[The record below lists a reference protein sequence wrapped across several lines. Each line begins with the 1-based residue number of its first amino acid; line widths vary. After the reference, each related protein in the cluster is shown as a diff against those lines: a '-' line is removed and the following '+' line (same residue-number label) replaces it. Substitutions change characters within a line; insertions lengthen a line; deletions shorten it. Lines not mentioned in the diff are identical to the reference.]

1 LKIKS
6 TQVNRYRL
14 RPEKYAT
21 AANIYA
27 ELDGMPKKAQHFK
40 MVDITGKKEVFR
52 EAVATGRIKLK
63 PSTITLI
70 KEGKIEKGNPLAAAE
85 IAAVLA
91 AKNTSQLIP
100 FCHSIPLTSVQTK
113 AKINDSGVEVEAL
126 VRTKAGTGV
135 EMEAL
140 SAATAYLLTVWDV
153 VKKYEKDSRGQYPE
167 TAIEYVK
174 VKQKVK
180 SL

>member
-1 LKIKS
+1 
-6 TQVNRYRL
+6 
-14 RPEKYAT
+14 
-21 AANIYA
+21 
-27 ELDGMPKKAQHFK
+27 MPKAQHFR
-40 MVDITGKKEVFR
+40 MVDITGKKQVLR
-52 EAVATGRIKLK
+52 EAVAAGRIKLK

-91 AKNTSQLIP
+91 AKNTSQMIP

-113 AKINDSGVEVEAL
+113 AKINDDGIEVETL
-126 VRTKAGTGV
+126 VRTKASTGV

-153 VKKYEKDSRGQYPE
+153 VKKYEKDSQGQYPE
-167 TAIEYVK
+167 TAIERVRIK
-174 VKQKVK
+174 KKMK
-180 SL
+180 GS

>member
-1 LKIKS
+1 M
-6 TQVNRYRL
+6 NRYRL
-14 RPEKYAT
+14 RLEKYAT
-21 AANIYA
+21 GTSIYA
-27 ELDGMPKKAQHFK
+27 ELDGMPKKTQHFR
-40 MVDITGKKEVFR
+40 MVDITGKKQVLR
-52 EAVATGRIKLK
+52 EAVATGRVNLK

-100 FCHSIPLTSVQTK
+100 FCHSIPLTSIQTK
-113 AKINDSGVEVEAL
+113 AKINDDGIEVESS
-126 VRTKAGTGV
+126 VRTKARTGV

-140 SAATAYLLTVWDV
+140 SAATAYLLTIWDV
-153 VKKYEKDSRGQYPE
+153 VKKYEKDAQGQYPE

-174 VKQKVK
+174 VKKK
-180 SL
+180 MKGI

>member
-1 LKIKS
+1 M
-6 TQVNRYRL
+6 NRYRL
-14 RPEKYAT
+14 RSEKYAI
-21 AANIYA
+21 AASTYV
-27 ELDGMPKKAQHFK
+27 ELDGMPKKAQHFR
-40 MVDITGKKEVFR
+40 MVDITGKKQVLR
-52 EAVATGRIKLK
+52 EAVATGRITLK

-100 FCHSIPLTSVQTK
+100 FCHSIPLTSIQTK
-113 AKINDSGVEVEAL
+113 AKINDDGIEVEAS
-126 VRTKAGTGV
+126 VRTKARTGV

-153 VKKYEKDSRGQYPE
+153 VKKYEKDAQGQYPK

-174 VKQKVK
+174 VKKK
-180 SL
+180 MKGI

>member
-1 LKIKS
+1 
-6 TQVNRYRL
+6 VNRYRL
-14 RPEKYAT
+14 RSEKYAT
-21 AANIYA
+21 AASICE
-27 ELDGMPKKAQHFK
+27 ELDRMPKKAQHFR

-52 EAVATGRIKLK
+52 EAIANGRIKLT
-63 PSTITLI
+63 PGTIRLI
-70 KEGKIEKGNPLAAAE
+70 KEGKVEKGNPLAAAE

-113 AKINDSGVEVEAL
+113 AKINDAGIEVEAL
-126 VRTKAGTGV
+126 VRTKASTGV

-153 VKKYEKDSRGQYPE
+153 VKKYEKDTQGQYPE

-174 VKQKVK
+174 VKKKVK
-180 SL
+180 GS

>member
-1 LKIKS
+1 M
-6 TQVNRYRL
+6 NRYRP
-14 RPEKYAT
+14 RSEKYAIAT
-21 AANIYA
+21 SIYA
-27 ELDGMPKKAQHFK
+27 ELDGMPEKAQHFR
-40 MVDITGKKEVFR
+40 MVDITGKREVFR

-63 PSTITLI
+63 PSTLMLI

-113 AKINDSGVEVEAL
+113 AKINDAGIEVEVL
-126 VRTKAGTGV
+126 VRTKASTGV

-153 VKKYEKDSRGQYPE
+153 VKKYEKDAQGQYPE

-174 VKQKVK
+174 VKKK
-180 SL
+180 MKGS

>member
-1 LKIKS
+1 
-6 TQVNRYRL
+6 
-14 RPEKYAT
+14 
-21 AANIYA
+21 
-27 ELDGMPKKAQHFK
+27 MPKAQHFR
-40 MVDITGKKEVFR
+40 MVDITGKKQVLR
-52 EAVATGRIKLK
+52 EAVAAGRIRLK

-113 AKINDSGVEVEAL
+113 AKINDDGIQVEAL
-126 VRTKAGTGV
+126 VRTKASTGV

-140 SAATAYLLTVWDV
+140 SAATAYLLTVWDI
-153 VKKYEKDSRGQYPE
+153 VKKYEKDAQGQYPE
-167 TAIEYVK
+167 TCLLYTSDAADE
-174 VKQKVK
+174 
-180 SL
+180 